1 MTLALDTLRALWR
14 TRERLVLLQAGFG
27 DGSAFLQL
35 WQAWH
40 ADAQQRAQ
48 LVFIAIDPAFGGATA
63 LRRAH
68 AGSVLE
74 ASADRLAAHW
84 PPLTPNLHR
93 LDIDAGR
100 LKLLLAPGE
109 LLGWLPELQARV
121 DAFLIGAV
129 DLAADSALGPR
140 RLAKGLARLAAS
152 GAPLW
157 GANPQW
163 AHELSSAGF
172 TLRPPHDEGVHAVYR
187 PHFAPRRPPL
197 ASPISSDRHALIV
210 GAGLAGCALACALAE
225 QGWRSTLIECA
236 DGPATMASGNA
247 AGLFHGS
254 VNAQDGAHA
263 RFNRAAALQARLA
276 VRLAI
281 DSHGALGSTAG
292 LLRLESSL
300 PGVAAMQTVID
311 ALRLP
316 AGYVR
321 ALDAETASALCGLP
335 LQAPAW
341 FYPGGG
347 WVQPAALARSFL
359 QRAGAMTRFR
369 GGLSVHALQ
378 QADDR
383 WVLQDETGHA
393 IDQSAT
399 VVLANAADALRLLGA
414 THWPVQSV
422 RGQLS
427 LYDNRLAAQP
437 PLKLPSIPVA
447 GAGYLLPAVEGLGI
461 FGASAQPGDND
472 PDVRAADHRFNLQR
486 LRALSG
492 QPGPDPDHLLGRVGW
507 RLVADDRLPLIGA
520 APDER
525 SLGERR
531 IERLGAMPRRPGL
544 FVFAALASRGIG
556 WAALGAQVLA
566 AQISGAPVPLEAS
579 LLRAIDPARFALR
592 SARRAAV

>member
-40 ADAQQRAQ
+40 DDAQQCAQ
-48 LVFIAIDPAFGGATA
+48 IVFIASDPAFGDAAA

-68 AGSVLE
+68 AGSGLD
-74 ASADRLAAHW
+74 ALADRLAAHW

-93 LDIDAGR
+93 LELDAGR
-100 LKLLLAPGE
+100 LQLLLAPGE
-109 LLGWLPELQARV
+109 LLDWLPELQARV
-121 DAFLIGAV
+121 DAFLIGTV
-129 DLAADSALGPR
+129 DLAADPALGPR

-152 GAPLW
+152 DAPLW
-157 GANPQW
+157 AATPQW
-163 AHELSSAGF
+163 AQALSSAGF
-172 TLRPPHDEGVHAVYR
+172 ALRPPNDEGLQAVYR
-187 PHFAPRRPPL
+187 PHFAPRRPPRAPPL
-197 ASPISSDRHALIV
+197 SSDRHALIV

-225 QGWRSTLIECA
+225 QGWRSTLIERA
-236 DGPATMASGNA
+236 EAPATMASGNA

-276 VRLAI
+276 VRRAI

-292 LLRLESSL
+292 LLRLESRL
-300 PGVAAMQTVID
+300 GGVAAMQAVID
-311 ALRLP
+311 ALCLP
-316 AGYVR
+316 AGYVQ
-321 ALDAETASALCGLP
+321 ALDAEAASRLCGLP

-359 QRAGAMTRFR
+359 QRAGALARFR

-378 QADDR
+378 QAGDR
-383 WVLQDETGHA
+383 WVLLDEAGHA
-393 IDQSAT
+393 IEQSAT
-399 VVLANAADALRLLGA
+399 VVLANAADALRLLGT

-427 LYDNRLAAQP
+427 LYDNRSAAQP
-437 PLKLPSIPVA
+437 ALKLPRIPVA
-447 GAGYLLPAVEGLGI
+447 GAGYLLPAVEGMAL
-461 FGASAQPGDND
+461 FGASAQPGDAD
-472 PDVRAADHRFNLQR
+472 PDVRRSDHQFNLHR
-486 LRALSG
+486 LQGLCG
-492 QPGPDPDHLLGRVGW
+492 QPGPVPEALTGRVGW
-507 RLVADDRLPLIGA
+507 RLVADDRMPLIGA

-531 IERLGAMPRRPGL
+531 IERLGDMPRRPGL

-592 SARRAAV
+592 SARRATG